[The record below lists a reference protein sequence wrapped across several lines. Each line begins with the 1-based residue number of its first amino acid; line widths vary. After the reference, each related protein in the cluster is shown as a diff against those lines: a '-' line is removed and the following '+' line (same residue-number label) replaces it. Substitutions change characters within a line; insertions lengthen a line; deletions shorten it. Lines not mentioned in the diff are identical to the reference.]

1 MSAAAPSNQRLF
13 SRKGNTT
20 MKIKT
25 DMKAGRIIL
34 NHNQTV
40 ARGLKVKTGV
50 KAGEIPVQHN
60 QTMARGL
67 KVKTGVK
74 AGQNAPPTI
83 RD

>member
-1 MSAAAPSNQRLF
+1 
-13 SRKGNTT
+13 
-20 MKIKT
+20 
-25 DMKAGRIIL
+25 
-34 NHNQTV
+34 
-40 ARGLKVKTGV
+40 LKVKTGV